1 MITRWDGEVKV
12 RTGGCGMGWVRLIV
26 YRRAGVSEQERRG
39 RLLVA
44 VLFADPSFSGSVR
57 GSVVGFDGRRC
68 FAIRLLLLSFY
79 TLGFG
84 LVLQFPVLPLGG
96 QRRRG
101 RGVGCQEVKRVG
113 NSWRREEEKK
123 ILSTKQHNHH
133 DSLEAKLPQQH

>member
-1 MITRWDGEVKV
+1 
-12 RTGGCGMGWVRLIV
+12 MGWVRLNV

-57 GSVVGFDGRRC
+57 GSVVGFDGGCR
-68 FAIRLLLLSFY
+68 FATRLLLLSFY
-79 TLGFG
+79 ALGFG

-113 NSWRREEEKK
+113 NSWRREEDSVNKAAQ
-123 ILSTKQHNHH
+123 LS
-133 DSLEAKLPQQH
+133 

>member
-1 MITRWDGEVKV
+1 M
-12 RTGGCGMGWVRLIV
+12 

-57 GSVVGFDGRRC
+57 GSVVGFDGRCR
-68 FAIRLLLLSFY
+68 FAIRLRLLSFY
-79 TLGFG
+79 ALGFG

-113 NSWRREEEKK
+113 NSWRREEKKK
-123 ILSTKQHNHH
+123 ILSTKQHNCH
-133 DSLEAKLPQQH
+133 DGLEAKECHNNIKPIACLLVTSLPCDAAM

>member
-1 MITRWDGEVKV
+1 M
-12 RTGGCGMGWVRLIV
+12 

-57 GSVVGFDGRRC
+57 GSVVGFDARC
-68 FAIRLLLLSFY
+68 RFAIRLLLLSFY
-79 TLGFG
+79 ALGFG

-113 NSWRREEEKK
+113 NSWRREEKK
-123 ILSTKQHNHH
+123 ILSTKQHNYRN
-133 DSLEAKLPQQH
+133 SLEVKEGHSNIKPIACLHMTSLPCDAAV